1 MCDSKKLRLIK
12 KKEASELLSNLG
24 LKQPLSKIPLL
35 GDILFYRYKMNEI
48 VNKILLAEDKFM
60 AEIYLRQP
68 GFP

>member
-24 LKQPLSKIPLL
+24 LKQPLSEIPLL
-35 GDILFYRYKMNEI
+35 GDILFYRYKLNEI
-48 VNKILLAEDKFM
+48 VNKILLAGDKLM
-60 AEIYLRQP
+60 AEIHLRQP